1 MHQSNLQIILQNA
14 LIESAPDLPNEQSFQ
29 RWADAITSHIA
40 KASSLS
46 TQDAQLASA
55 QQSLSDSAEITI
67 RIIDRTESQTLNS
80 QYRGKDKPTNVLSF
94 PYDMP
99 DWLLPEMLNDL
110 NNEENEGIPVA
121 ASELPTKFLGDLAIC
136 ADVVS
141 TEAREQSKVL
151 ESHWAHM
158 VVHGILH
165 ILGYDHIEDT
175 DAEAMEAL
183 EIQILAILNIN
194 NPYSPQ

>member
-110 NNEENEGIPVA
+110 NNEENEGIPVS